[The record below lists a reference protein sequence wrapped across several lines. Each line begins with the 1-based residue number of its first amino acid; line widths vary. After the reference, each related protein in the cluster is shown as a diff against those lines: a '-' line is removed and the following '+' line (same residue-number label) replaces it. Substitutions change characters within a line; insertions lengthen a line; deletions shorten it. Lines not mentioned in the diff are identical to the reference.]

1 MSKNFL
7 GFLIAFSTIFVIDQF
22 LKTLFLEGYRFDGEF
37 FSLIL
42 TFNKGVA
49 FSMLSF
55 LEEHLKYVQL
65 LLILSVGIYLFI
77 EKHLFKEHGLA
88 FGLIAGAALSNIY
101 DRFLHG
107 GVVDYFFWHYGFEF
121 AVFNFADVMI
131 DVGVALIIWRSWRAS
146 KKHSEDY
153 M

>member
-1 MSKNFL
+1 MNSVVLRLLASLIFIFLMDQWIKNF
-7 GFLIAFSTIFVIDQF
+7 
-22 LKTLFLEGYRFDGEF
+22 FLEGFRWQGDF

-42 TFNKGVA
+42 TYNKGVA

-55 LEEHLKYVQL
+55 LDEYLKYIQL
-65 LLILSVGIYLFI
+65 LLVSTLGVYLLFERELLRKYTLPIGI
-77 EKHLFKEHGLA
+77 
-88 FGLIAGAALSNIY
+88 IAGAAFSNIY

-131 DVGVALIIWRSWRAS
+131 DVGVVMIIWHSWRES
-146 KKHSEDY
+146 LKHSREAS
-153 M
+153 

>member
-1 MSKNFL
+1 MNRTVLTLLVSL
-7 GFLIAFSTIFVIDQF
+7 CTIFIVDQF
-22 LKTLFLEGYRFDGEF
+22 IKNIFLEGFRWRGEY

-42 TFNKGVA
+42 TYNKGVA

-55 LEEHLKYVQL
+55 LDEYLKYIQL
-65 LLILSVGIYLFI
+65 FLVSGLGVYLLSERALLYKYALPIGI
-77 EKHLFKEHGLA
+77 
-88 FGLIAGAALSNIY
+88 IAGAAFSNIY

-131 DVGVALIIWRSWRAS
+131 DLGVVIILWRSWREPKCAQ
-146 KKHSEDY
+146 
-153 M
+153 

>member
-1 MSKNFL
+1 MNRTVLTLLVSL
-7 GFLIAFSTIFVIDQF
+7 CTIFIVDQF
-22 LKTLFLEGYRFDGEF
+22 IKTIFLEGFRWRGEY

-42 TFNKGVA
+42 TYNKGVA

-55 LEEHLKYVQL
+55 LDEYLKYIQL
-65 LLILSVGIYLFI
+65 FLVSGLGVYLLFERELLHKYTLPIGI
-77 EKHLFKEHGLA
+77 
-88 FGLIAGAALSNIY
+88 IAGAAFSNIY

-131 DVGVALIIWRSWRAS
+131 DLGVVIILWRSWREPKCA
-146 KKHSEDY
+146 K
-153 M
+153 